1 MGWKKINFEKYA
13 SEIKQNLKISISD
26 EIIKKDLILTFILA
40 EFEKLGIGKELIFK
54 GGTLLSRNYLKYHR
68 FSEDLDFVYKNSNYL
83 RELSRNKRERKI
95 KEFIDYFTPKLKEVT
110 DTLNLEFSTDRS
122 NTKFCT
128 ILHGRT
134 VYTFRVYYSKNQYIK
149 VEINFIEKII
159 DALQEVSI
167 KSITDFFD
175 SKKLMFDLN
184 ISYENFKILS
194 YSLKEITL
202 EKYRAILTRKNFQER
217 DLFDLFLIKNSLKA
231 NVKEVVEKIKN
242 SSLIKKGLESLIKEK
257 LKLLE
262 KGIFFKS
269 NEKIEEFAILEY
281 DKNKFEEFKQSVE
294 PILINICRRF
304 LLWGII
310 LSIFK
315 QLTSKQKLTAL

>member
-13 SEIKQNLKISISD
+13 SEVKQNLKISISD

-68 FSEDLDFVYKNSNYL
+68 FSEDLDFVHKNSNYL

-134 VYTFRVYYSKNQYIK
+134 VYIFRIYYSKNQYIK

-175 SKKLMFDLN
+175 SKKLMFNLN

-262 KGIFFKS
+262 EGIFFKS

-304 LLWGII
+304 LL
-310 LSIFK
+310 
-315 QLTSKQKLTAL
+315 